1 MLYSTTKVP
10 LKRQGADFILDE
22 KVKCQKLITPKGL
35 IKEAIWQTLLRSLD
49 NFCLIY
55 NSAADKLGLLND
67 EKERLIDLSKEI
79 ITLGAVLHSSKYLSN
94 ANYNNLPENILKEIL
109 SEDMA
114 NFSARV
120 KEKRECIWKL
130 IEEQALIVN
139 VKREV
144 MPGKRVD
151 PPWSSLC
158 TGSGQRIWS
167 VVLHFNICL
176 TFLI

>member
-1 MLYSTTKVP
+1 M
-10 LKRQGADFILDE
+10 
-22 KVKCQKLITPKGL
+22 
-35 IKEAIWQTLLRSLD
+35 RSLD
-49 NFCLIY
+49 NFYLIY

-151 PPWSSLC
+151 PP
-158 TGSGQRIWS
+158 
-167 VVLHFNICL
+167 
-176 TFLI
+176 